1 MRSSECN
8 TGIWIGM
15 AFTNPFGSKNM
26 HVRKSKRLF
35 GMILASLAG
44 LAGATAGHA
53 GDTADA
59 PGDAAVKLDE
69 IVVTAQKREQNLQ
82 DVGTSVTA
90 LDSAALAKLGLK
102 DVTELAMQIPGLQ
115 YNQFGATVTVFNLRG
130 VSQND
135 FSDHQE
141 APIAVYEDDAY
152 VAMPGAFAG
161 SKIGRASCR
170 ERV

>member
-1 MRSSECN
+1 MP
-8 TGIWIGM
+8 
-15 AFTNPFGSKNM
+15 FTNRFGSNNM
-26 HVRKSKRLF
+26 HVRKSTRLSA
-35 GMILASLAG
+35 MILASLAG
-44 LAGATAGHA
+44 LTGAPAGLAGGA
-53 GDTADA
+53 ADA
-59 PGDAAVKLDE
+59 PGDSTVKLDE

-102 DVTELAMQIPGLQ
+102 DVTELAMQVPGLQ

-141 APIAVYEDDAY
+141 APIAVY
-152 VAMPGAFAG
+152 
-161 SKIGRASCR
+161 
-170 ERV
+170 